1 MARVDWN
8 SCNLGLPETA
18 MFQSLGV
25 ALPSGE
31 SASDFVDGVPGSGT
45 RLIGHFLGR
54 SVLLALGL
62 AAAGLRDK
70 DLVKASLAG
79 SAAIEFFVLG
89 YAWVHREKK
98 A

>member
-1 MARVDWN
+1 MSRVEWRD
-8 SCNLGLPETA
+8 SDLGLPETE
-18 MFQSLGV
+18 MYQSLGV

-31 SASDFVDGVPGSGT
+31 SASDFVEGVPGSGA
-45 RLIGHFLGR
+45 RLIGHYLGR

-62 AAAGLRDK
+62 AAAGLRDR

-98 A
+98 P